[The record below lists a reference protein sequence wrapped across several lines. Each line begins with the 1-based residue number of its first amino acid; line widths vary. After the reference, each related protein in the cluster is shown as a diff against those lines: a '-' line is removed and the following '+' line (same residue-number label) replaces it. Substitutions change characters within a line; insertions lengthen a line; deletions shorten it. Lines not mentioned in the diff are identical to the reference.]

1 MRWLLLSVFVV
12 LIDAQE
18 SGYVSSAGAAAYKTG
33 AKTGQELSKVSG
45 DANRFRAQ
53 EALLIEDDPLSGYG
67 REGAQG
73 GKTKHNKGESES
85 IFSVEPVGVRYKVD
99 SATSELTKEVAY
111 AKKPPVAPPRAKVP
125 PVTGKSPLKYPA
137 HSSIPSSESSME
149 PEPTQEE
156 TAPPS
161 LPNVPSPAYPVPTSS
176 KEPDVPEEGPSSGGP
191 SEVAPP
197 ASAEGKDPGPSQVRV
212 NGYA

>member
-18 SGYVSSAGAAAYKTG
+18 SGYVSSASAAAYKTG

-67 REGAQG
+67 REGAG
-73 GKTKHNKGESES
+73 GKTKPNRGESES

-111 AKKPPVAPPRAKVP
+111 AKKPPVAPPRAKV
-125 PVTGKSPLKYPA
+125 G
-137 HSSIPSSESSME
+137 
-149 PEPTQEE
+149 
-156 TAPPS
+156 
-161 LPNVPSPAYPVPTSS
+161 
-176 KEPDVPEEGPSSGGP
+176 
-191 SEVAPP
+191 
-197 ASAEGKDPGPSQVRV
+197 
-212 NGYA
+212 